1 MSHGTPATP
10 RRTVRISTP
19 SGQSIEAWVYLPD
32 GAGPHP
38 AVVMAHGIGAVKAGG
53 LQPFAERFRAEG
65 FAAVVFDYRQWGGS
79 DGEPRD
85 ELSVPRQLQDYRTVI
100 DWTAAQ
106 PNLDQDRIV
115 AWGTSFAGMHI
126 IELAAS
132 DRRLAAAIAQV
143 PLVDGAAGAAM
154 TPPAQGLR
162 LAAAAVLDRL
172 GSFVGRPVR
181 YIPNSAGPGE
191 LAIGGTE
198 DALYGLKL
206 MAPREPANFHN
217 RVAARSV
224 LSVVAHRP
232 VRRAAA
238 IRVPILL
245 VVAQDDTMAPIGSA
259 LKVAAKAPRAEL
271 YRSRGGHYDAY
282 EGGKDHD
289 NVLHAEVEFLHRH
302 LGVRSAG

>member
-1 MSHGTPATP
+1 MSQNTAEPA

-19 SGQSIEAWVYLPD
+19 SGQAIEAWVYLPEGD
-32 GAGPHP
+32 GPHP

-106 PNLDQDRIV
+106 PNIDPSRIV

-132 DRRLAAAIAQV
+132 DRRLAATIAQV
-143 PLVDGAAGAAM
+143 PFADGTAGAAM
-154 TPPAQGLR
+154 IPPLQGLR
-162 LAAAAVLDRL
+162 LTSLAVLDRL

-181 YIPNSAGPGE
+181 YIPNSAGPGQ
-191 LAIGGTE
+191 LAIGATE

-206 MAPREPANFHN
+206 MTPREPANFHN
-217 RVAARSV
+217 RVAARSL

-238 IRVPILL
+238 IRRPILL
-245 VVAQDDTMAPIGSA
+245 IVAQEDTMAPTGPA
-259 LKVAAKAPRAEL
+259 LTVAEKAPLAEL
-271 YRSRGGHYDAY
+271 YRSRGGHYDVY
-282 EGGKDHD
+282 EDGKDHD
-289 NVLHAEVEFLHRH
+289 NVLRTEVEFLHRH
-302 LGVRSAG
+302 LGP

>member
-1 MSHGTPATP
+1 MSHDTPKPP
-10 RRTVRISTP
+10 RNTVRISTP
-19 SGQSIEAWVYLPD
+19 SGQAIEAWIYLPE
-32 GAGPHP
+32 GTGPHP

-53 LQPFAERFRAEG
+53 LQPFAERFRDEG
-65 FAAVVFDYRQWGGS
+65 FAAIVFDYRQWGGS

-106 PNLDQDRIV
+106 PNIDPNRIV

-143 PLVDGAAGAAM
+143 PLVDGSAGAAM
-154 TPPAQGLR
+154 IPPLQGLR
-162 LAAAAVLDRL
+162 LTMAAVLDRL
-172 GSFVGRPVR
+172 GSFIGRPVR
-181 YIPNSAGPGE
+181 YIPNSAAPGQ
-191 LAIGGTE
+191 LAIGATD

-206 MAPREPANFHN
+206 MTPTEPANFHN

-224 LSVVAHRP
+224 LSVATHRP

-238 IRVPILL
+238 IRGPILL
-245 VVAQDDTMAPIGSA
+245 VVAQDDTMAPTGPA
-259 LKVAAKAPRAEL
+259 LRVAEKAPRAEL
-271 YRSRGGHYDAY
+271 YRSRGGHYDVY

-289 NVLHAEVEFLHRH
+289 AVLRTEVEFLHRH
-302 LGVRSAG
+302 LGA